1 MRVETELTLFAAAF
15 VAGLA
20 ALYWFTSYE
29 QAGTTLLVFGGTAY
43 AIMCGYLFIQA
54 VRWHRSKTS
63 RPEDR
68 KDGQAAD
75 GAGEVGYF
83 PAATVWP
90 AAIGLGA
97 VLVGLGLVFGFWF
110 IVIGA
115 IVLAGAVIGYA
126 VEAQARP

>member
-1 MRVETELTLFAAAF
+1 VRVETALTLFTAAF
-15 VAGLA
+15 VGGLA
-20 ALYWFTSYE
+20 AIYWFTSYE
-29 QAGTTLLVFGGTAY
+29 QAGTTLLLLGGTAY
-43 AIMCGYLFIQA
+43 AMLCGYLLIQA
-54 VRWHRSKTS
+54 LRLRRAKMS

-68 KDGQAAD
+68 DDGRVAD
-75 GAGEVGYF
+75 AEGEVGYF

-97 VLVGLGLVFGFWF
+97 VLVALGLVFGFWF

-115 IVLAGAVIGYA
+115 IVLAGSVIGYA

>member
-29 QAGTTLLVFGGTAY
+29 QAGTTLLVLGGTAY

-54 VRWHRSKTS
+54 VRLHRSGTS

-68 KDGQAAD
+68 QDGQAAD
-75 GAGEVGYF
+75 GTGEVGYF

-97 VLVGLGLVFGFWF
+97 VLVALGLVFGVWF

>member
-1 MRVETELTLFAAAF
+1 MRVETELTLFTALF
-15 VAGLA
+15 VAGLG

-29 QAGTTLLVFGGTAY
+29 HAGTTLLVIGGIAY
-43 AIMCGYLFIQA
+43 AMMCGYLLIQA
-54 VRWHRSKTS
+54 VRLHRSGTS

-68 KDGQAAD
+68 EQGQPAE

>member
-1 MRVETELTLFAAAF
+1 
-15 VAGLA
+15 
-20 ALYWFTSYE
+20 
-29 QAGTTLLVFGGTAY
+29 
-43 AIMCGYLFIQA
+43 
-54 VRWHRSKTS
+54 
-63 RPEDR
+63 
-68 KDGQAAD
+68 
-75 GAGEVGYF
+75 
-83 PAATVWP
+83 VWP

>member
-1 MRVETELTLFAAAF
+1 MRVETELTLFTALF
-15 VAGLA
+15 VTALGV
-20 ALYWFTSYE
+20 LYWFTSYE
-29 QAGTTLLVFGGTAY
+29 NAGTTLLVIGGIAY
-43 AIMCGYLFIQA
+43 AMMCGYLLIQA
-54 VRWHRSKTS
+54 VRLHHSGTS

-68 KDGQAAD
+68 ERGEAAE

-97 VLVGLGLVFGFWF
+97 VLVGLGLVFGVWF
-110 IVIGA
+110 IVIGV

>member
-1 MRVETELTLFAAAF
+1 
-15 VAGLA
+15 
-20 ALYWFTSYE
+20 
-29 QAGTTLLVFGGTAY
+29 
-43 AIMCGYLFIQA
+43 MCGYLFIQA
-54 VRWHRSKTS
+54 VRWHRSGTS

-75 GAGEVGYF
+75 GVGEVGYF

-97 VLVGLGLVFGFWF
+97 VLVGLGLVFGLWF